1 MDPTKDGRDGRTR
14 RELLAGAGLAVAG
27 LLAGCS
33 ALESGDEATTDCLTN
48 VSSGMDGRGFSEVRV
63 EAGDPV
69 TLVVELVDDE
79 ETLSAVE
86 FIYVRP
92 TGDEGLASY
101 VPYRRLA
108 EKDGADP
115 PLTYEIPLDTPPHHE
130 EYTVVLDGVGERQTL
145 DTRTV
150 SLSCA

>member
-1 MDPTKDGRDGRTR
+1 MAPTKDGRDRRTR
-14 RELLAGAGLAVAG
+14 RELLAGAGLAAAAT
-27 LLAGCS
+27 LAGCS
-33 ALESGDEATTDCLTN
+33 ALDSGDEPTDCLTN

-86 FIYVRP
+86 FVYVSP
-92 TGDEGLASY
+92 TGDEGSASY

-108 EKDGADP
+108 EQDGTEP
-115 PLTYEIPLDTPPHHE
+115 PRTYEIPLDAPPHHD